1 MGKYAEMF
9 AMARGEGLGTTIHT
23 GETKA
28 ASGRS
33 VIAVLKHLKPD
44 RIGHGVRAAYNEEAV
59 EMLAESQTTLEI
71 CPTSNHTR
79 AVAGTWSEFHFILNT
94 FVDAGVPI
102 TINTDGTYL
111 CDTHLN
117 REFEILKGT
126 AGALSAE
133 QREAR
138 KRAFKASFL

>member
-1 MGKYAEMF
+1 MF
-9 AMARGEGLGTTIHT
+9 EMARDEGLGTTIHT

-28 ASGRS
+28 TSGEG

-59 EMLAESQTTLEI
+59 SLLAETGTTLEI
-71 CPTSNHTR
+71 CPTSNLHTR
-79 AVAGTWSEFHFILNT
+79 AVADMDEFGFILNT
-94 FVDAGVPI
+94 FVDAGVPV

-117 REFEILKGT
+117 REFAILES
-126 AGALSAE
+126 AGVLSAE
-133 QREAR
+133 QLEVAR
-138 KRAFKASFL
+138 RHAFSASFL